1 MFWIVLCI
9 ALVLVLCMAGIKIW
23 SMHKALNELE
33 KDLDTILNEDT
44 NLELS
49 VSVQDRTM
57 RKFVAGLNKHIA
69 RLRDERHKYKAGD
82 RELQTAITN
91 IAHDIRTPLTA
102 ISGYMELLEKE
113 EKSDKVGTYLSYI
126 QNRTNHLKTLTEEL
140 FKYTIY
146 HADDNLELTECDI
159 CALLEQTLLEY
170 YGALKERNIEPE
182 IQLPESKVVK
192 RVNAAALSR
201 VYANIINNAIK
212 YSSGDFSVKA
222 TEDGVISFT
231 NTSDSLDEIQVGRL
245 FDRFFT
251 VEAAHQSTGL
261 GLSIARDL
269 MKKMNGNIGAS
280 FQEGKI
286 TIILSLGR

>member
-1 MFWIVLCI
+1 
-9 ALVLVLCMAGIKIW
+9 MACIKIW

-33 KDLDTILNEDT
+33 KDLDTILNEET
-44 NLELS
+44 NQELS

-57 RKFVAGLNKHIA
+57 RRFVVGLNKHIVK
-69 RLRDERHKYKAGD
+69 LRDERHKYKAGD

-102 ISGYMELLEKE
+102 ISGYVELLEKE

-212 YSSGDFSVKA
+212 YSSGDFSVRA

-269 MKKMNGNIGAS
+269 VDRMG
-280 FQEGKI
+280 GKI
-286 TIILSLGR
+286 SACYQDGKLNIEIFFK

>member
-1 MFWIVLCI
+1 
-9 ALVLVLCMAGIKIW
+9 
-23 SMHKALNELE
+23 
-33 KDLDTILNEDT
+33 
-44 NLELS
+44 
-49 VSVQDRTM
+49 
-57 RKFVAGLNKHIA
+57 
-69 RLRDERHKYKAGD
+69 
-82 RELQTAITN
+82 
-91 IAHDIRTPLTA
+91 
-102 ISGYMELLEKE
+102 MELLEKE

-146 HADDNLELTECDI
+146 HVDDNFELTECDI

-251 VEAAHQSTGL
+251 VETARQSTGL

-286 TIILSLGR
+286 AIILSFGR

>member
-1 MFWIVLCI
+1 
-9 ALVLVLCMAGIKIW
+9 MAGIKIW

-33 KDLDTILNEDT
+33 KDLDTILNEET

-69 RLRDERHKYKAGD
+69 RLRDERHKYKEGD

-251 VEAAHQSTGL
+251 VETAHQSTGL

>member
-57 RKFVAGLNKHIA
+57 RSFVAGLNKHIA

-82 RELQTAITN
+82 KELQTAITN

-182 IQLPESKVVK
+182 IQFPESKVVK

-231 NTSDSLDEIQVGRL
+231 NTSDALNEIQVGRL

-251 VEAAHQSTGL
+251 VETAHQSTGL

-269 MKKMNGNIGAS
+269 VDRMG
-280 FQEGKI
+280 GKI
-286 TIILSLGR
+286 SACFQDGRLNIELFFE